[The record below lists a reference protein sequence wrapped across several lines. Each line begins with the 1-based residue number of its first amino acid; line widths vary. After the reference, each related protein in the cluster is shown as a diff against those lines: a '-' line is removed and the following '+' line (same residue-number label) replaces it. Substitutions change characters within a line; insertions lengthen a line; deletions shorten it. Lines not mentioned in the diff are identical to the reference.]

1 MLAKPKTRRAANA
14 AHVGRDRRPEA
25 GAGSTEGAVGL
36 TGAIDEWQAR
46 QQRDADIARR
56 ARAALSDR
64 LGYVAD
70 ALDLRVCDGIAVLD
84 GVLESG
90 NQKSVAG
97 ETVSK
102 LAGVQSVVNHIR
114 IVPPSRLAMRTLHL

>member
-1 MLAKPKTRRAANA
+1 MR
-14 AHVGRDRRPEA
+14 
-25 GAGSTEGAVGL
+25 AGSAGTHRPIV
-36 TGAIDEWQAR
+36 AR
-46 QQRDADIARR
+46 STR
-56 ARAALSDR
+56 ASALGDR

-70 ALDLRVCDGIAVLD
+70 ALDLRGGDGIAVLD

>member
-1 MLAKPKTRRAANA
+1 MIGIVFAGGI
-14 AHVGRDRRPEA
+14 GRDASPDRREIDPSI
-25 GAGSTEGAVGL
+25 GAERSP
-36 TGAIDEWQAR
+36 
-46 QQRDADIARR
+46 
-56 ARAALSDR
+56 
-64 LGYVAD
+64 GYVSD
-70 ALDLRVCDGIAVLD
+70 ALDLRGGDGIAVLD